1 MKFRFTIAGKLALGF
16 GILMIAVL
24 STSYFT
30 YSTLDKNTK
39 INNNIT
45 NIYTPS
51 ASYLNDLLFMITNT
65 KMLIKI
71 WVHMDKKDDTPDKI
85 RLREIHSKEYPKIKE
100 ALAPLVTKW
109 DKQDQDAYY
118 NILKSIDSL
127 FTEHKMIMNVLN
139 NFESYED
146 LTSLFLVSPKV
157 DVDGDVML
165 LSDRILSKLNDLVN
179 KQESI
184 VEDANRKMEESFERF
199 QQLVLILGLI
209 LVISVLTIGIITTR
223 TLVGPIKY
231 IKNIILQMSKGILP
245 EKKIKGGGDE
255 IGEMSDA
262 LNMLV
267 HGLRETSQ
275 FSIEI
280 GNGNFNSEFTPLSED
295 DILGNSLI
303 MMRENLIKAEQDAE
317 LRRKENNQRTWASQ
331 GLAKFGELL
340 RQNNDNMEEF
350 SYIIISNLVK
360 YLDANQGGMFI
371 VNDDNK
377 DDIFIELAACYA
389 YQRRK
394 YLQKRIDIGVN
405 MVGQC
410 VQEKATIYLT
420 DIPDDYIHIMSGLG
434 EDNPRC
440 LLVVPLITNDQVF
453 GVVEIASFKIL
464 EPYQV
469 EFVEKIAENIAATIL
484 SVKIS
489 NNTSRL
495 LAESQEKSE
504 RLARQEEEVRQNVE
518 EMQAT
523 QEEMVKKDKEKYV
536 KIKTDYEK
544 RISKL
549 QERIDELERKL
560 QSRDKMKL
568 KTDMNQYENKREQ

>member
-16 GILMIAVL
+16 GMLMIAVL

-30 YSTLDKNTK
+30 YSTLDKNMK

-109 DKQDQDAYY
+109 DKKDQEAYY

-165 LSDRILSKLNDLVN
+165 LSDRILKKLNDLVK

-184 VEDANRKMEESFERF
+184 VETANRKMEESFERF

-209 LVISVLTIGIITTR
+209 LVISVLVIGVITTR

-245 EKKIKGGGDE
+245 DDKIKGGGDE

-267 HGLRETSQ
+267 HGLRETSE

-280 GNGNFNSEFTPLSED
+280 GNGNFNSKFTPLSED

-303 MMRENLIKAEQDAE
+303 TMRENLIKAEQEAD

-350 SYIIISNLVK
+350 SYTIISNLVK
-360 YLDANQGGMFI
+360 YLDANQGGIFI
-371 VNDDNK
+371 INDDNK
-377 DDIFIELAACYA
+377 EDVFIELAACYA

-420 DIPDDYIHIMSGLG
+420 DIPDDYIHIISGLG
-434 EDNPRC
+434 EDKPRC

-469 EFVEKIAENIAATIL
+469 EFVEKIGENIAATIL

-518 EMQAT
+518 EIQAT
-523 QEEMVKKDKEKYV
+523 QEEMVKKDKEKYAN
-536 KIKTDYEK
+536 IKTEYEK

-549 QERIDELERKL
+549 QERIEELERKL
-560 QSRDKMKL
+560 QAKDKMKL
-568 KTDMNQYENKREQ
+568 NLDMNQYEN